1 MVPGKNILR
10 IEVTNTLFWSLRDPV
25 STHHPMGPTGLLAAP
40 RLRFARRILSLH
52 DEPAWKEKA
61 SAWFHEKWG
70 VPQEEYAKSMEECIR
85 GGQAVPQ
92 WYILPYQGEIIAGVG
107 VIENDFHDRKDLT
120 PNVCA
125 LYVEKEWR
133 NRGIAGQL
141 LAHVTEDMHQK
152 GVDTLYLITD
162 HTSFYERYGWQFLC
176 MVQEDGNSIRMYTHQ
191 VTD

>member
-40 RLRFARRILSLH
+40 RLRFAGGILSLH

-125 LYVEKEWR
+125 LYVEKR
-133 NRGIAGQL
+133 NGGTAVSPDSS

-152 GVDTLYLITD
+152 GCGYVISD
-162 HTSFYERYGWQFLC
+162 HGSYFLL
-176 MVQEDGNSIRMYTHQ
+176 
-191 VTD
+191 